1 MKEDQFAINRHALI
15 TPGMFLREL
24 HNYIEIIKV
33 ALRKCLHIVKL
44 NLKRILVNV
53 KCNRLYVTKSSL
65 VEFIMSKGIMQR
77 LKHNTIDEQY
87 LFPWYNAINA
97 RLNILY
103 QLYQYLQLITI
114 LVYLTCHSIIYF
126 FIIKEPQDYLEVLI
140 NILLLN

>member
-1 MKEDQFAINRHALI
+1 MCIYFRIEFIPKIYVKEDQFAINRHALI

-87 LFPWYNAINA
+87 LFSWYNAINA

-103 QLYQYLQLITI
+103 QLYGFTI
-114 LVYLTCHSIIYF
+114 VYLIGSTH
-126 FIIKEPQDYLEVLI
+126 
-140 NILLLN
+140 